1 MRLDNIKYIEFFGVP
16 GSGKTY
22 IRNEIKKI
30 LEKPDLKILDRRE
43 LIISEYESVI
53 KLDFLE
59 RQTIKYFKLLNFIK
73 NKNIKSKTKKV
84 LIKKNNY
91 KKNNPINI
99 LNNITVYFKE
109 KYEDICKK
117 ILLKN
122 IKSKKIYGF
131 IKKILRESKDVK
143 KNQYHF
149 WFVES
154 LAATSIFEKIKN
166 KSNFIY
172 FPDEAFIQRTFL
184 LNRLTQPKNAN
195 IIKEY
200 LKNISKAELIFNISS
215 KKEKIYNAHT
225 LRRFNNTDF
234 LMNKTEIDK
243 MIEFKKKFIKDYIN
257 FDFKTIENN
266 SSLKKTLKNYF
277 IN

>member
-1 MRLDNIKYIEFFGVP
+1 MQLDGIKYIEFFGVP

-30 LEKPDLKILDRRE
+30 LEKSDLKILDTRE

-59 RQTIKYFKLLNFIK
+59 RQTIKYFRLLNFIK
-73 NKNIKSKTKKV
+73 SKNIKSKTKKV
-84 LIKKNNY
+84 IPQNNNY
-91 KKNNPINI
+91 KKKNLISTFNNV
-99 LNNITVYFKE
+99 TVHFKE

-122 IKSKKIYGF
+122 IKSKKIYRF

-143 KNQYHF
+143 KNHYHF

-154 LAATSIFEKIKN
+154 LAATSIFEKIKS
-166 KSNFIY
+166 KSNIIY
-172 FPDEAFIQRTFL
+172 FPDEAFIQRAFL

-195 IIKEY
+195 IIKKY
-200 LKNISKAELIFNISS
+200 LKITSKAELIFNISS

-225 LRRFNNTDF
+225 LRKVNNSDF

-243 MIEFKKKFIKDYIN
+243 MIEFKKKFLRDYIN

-266 SSLKKTLKNYF
+266 SNLKKTLKNYF
-277 IN
+277 KN